1 MSLNAAESNIPLI
14 QQAPRYK
21 ICHVAATTEGATWM
35 FEQLRELRDRYGHD
49 VTAVVSGPRGKLIDK
64 LKSENIPYHVVN
76 FAASA
81 GPLIDMLMMPVT
93 ALKLARFFRRE
104 RFDVVQSHIF
114 ISMRIARPAAW
125 LADVPVRISMI
136 SGPFH
141 LEAPATRRIE
151 RLTHWMETI
160 LLPSCDKAVKLLR
173 QMGVSPERLGPVIY
187 YGPDELRFDPD
198 LVQPENLRD
207 QFGWDPGTPIVCMVA
222 HFYPRMSGGSWVPAA
237 VRGRGIKG
245 HSDLIQSVPDILRE
259 FPSAKFLL
267 VGAGWGEYGELY
279 LEEMKNLV
287 RELKL
292 EASVVFLGHRE
303 DVTGIL
309 RAADIAVQP
318 SLNENLGGTIEAL
331 LLARPTVA
339 TRVGGLIDAVR
350 DGETGVLVNAS
361 DPQDLARGIIGLLRD
376 PNNAG
381 KLASAG
387 RELMLE
393 RFTLRR
399 TVDDLHALY
408 TDLCRNR
415 RQRHSYNSLVSAV
428 RCVAGVPLFAYLA
441 TRLFFV
447 DGYLFYK
454 VLSVALRAASK
465 FRQHLRRTLPPS
477 SLPKLR

>member
-1 MSLNAAESNIPLI
+1 VSLNVTVSEIPLD

-81 GPLIDMLMMPVT
+81 GPLMDTLMMPLAV
-93 ALKLARFFRRE
+93 LKLALFFRRE

-136 SGPFH
+136 AGPFH

-151 RLTHWMETI
+151 RLTYWMETI
-160 LLPSCDKAVKLLR
+160 LLPSCEKSVKLCR
-173 QMGVSPERLGPVIY
+173 DMGASPERLGPVIY
-187 YGPDELRFDPD
+187 YGPDERRFDPD
-198 LVQPENLRD
+198 LIPPVDLRV
-207 QFGWDPGTPIVCMVA
+207 QFGWDPDTPIVCMVA
-222 HFYPRMSGGSWVPAA
+222 HFYPRLSGGSWVPPE

-245 HSDLIQSVPDILRE
+245 HSDLIQAVPIILKE
-259 FPSAKFLL
+259 FPSTKFLL
-267 VGAGWGEYGELY
+267 VGAGWGEYGERY

-287 RELKL
+287 QELRL
-292 EASVVFLGHRE
+292 EGSVFFPGHRE
-303 DVTGIL
+303 DVSGIL
-309 RAADIAVQP
+309 RAADIAVQA
-318 SLNENLGGTIEAL
+318 SLNENLGGTIESL

-339 TRVGGLIDAVR
+339 TRVGGLVDAVR
-350 DGETGVLVNAS
+350 DGETGVLVNPS
-361 DPQDLARGIIGLLRD
+361 DSQDLARGIIELLRE
-376 PNNAG
+376 PKNAA
-381 KLASAG
+381 KLAEAG
-387 RELMLE
+387 RKLMLE

-399 TVDDLHALY
+399 TVSDLHALY
-408 TDLCRNR
+408 SELSRNR
-415 RQRHSYNSLVSAV
+415 RQQRPSYNSLVPVV
-428 RCVAGVPLFAYLA
+428 RCLASVPLFAYLA

-447 DGYLFYK
+447 DGYLFYLTFQRATAK
-454 VLSVALRAASK
+454 LR
-465 FRQHLRRTLPPS
+465 HPLRRTLPPNGLS
-477 SLPKLR
+477 GTST